1 MTPPVGRRYFTLV
14 QAASVLPEVA
24 KLARTLSESRAAIRA
39 LAARTQSNSL
49 ARHTEAEFL
58 GRQVQACAQ
67 GLAAMG
73 VEVKGLDPV
82 LVDFPALE
90 EGREICLC
98 WREGESRVSYWH
110 ELDTG
115 YAGRK
120 PVSEL
125 SAKALG
131 GAVLVS

>member
-1 MTPPVGRRYFTLV
+1 MTPPIGRRYFTLV
-14 QAASVLPEVA
+14 EATRALPEVSRIA
-24 KLARTLSESRAAIRA
+24 QTLSDARAAIRA
-39 LAARTQSNSL
+39 LAASTQSNTL
-49 ARHTEAEFL
+49 ARHAEAEFL

-67 GLAAMG
+67 GLAALG

-90 EGREICLC
+90 DGREICLC
-98 WREGESRVSYWH
+98 WREGESRVSHWH

-115 YAGRK
+115 YAGRR

-125 SAKALG
+125 SPEVLA